1 MTKHNA
7 AFRRLAFSA
16 ILLAIPFN
24 SAFAQDASAVAERIK
39 ADAAAQGTF
48 LSWTGVTGDAS
59 SMVMEGVSVKA
70 ANMDD
75 ALPIGNVT
83 LSGVIEEN
91 GGYRVE
97 TTTTS
102 PISTTSEGVTFDLSE
117 IVVKGWR
124 IPAENSTDPLAA
136 ISLYEGVEMA
146 SASFKM
152 ADKTVFSITGL
163 SAAITPPADGKPMDF
178 TGGIAS
184 FSGDL
189 SGITDPQT
197 KAIVDA
203 FGYQTIN
210 GSYQTAGTWNLA
222 DGRMNITQN
231 DFIVENAGKFGFKF
245 DVGGY
250 TLDFIKQMQEVQK
263 KMAAQ
268 PAGETT
274 DSAADMEMLGLMQ
287 QLSLNGA
294 TIRFDDD
301 SLTGKILDFVAQQQ
315 GQKRED
321 IVNLAKAGSSLR
333 ADADAV
339 AGSGRRD
346 LAGHQRLSRRSQE
359 HRDKGRATGASAV
372 HADRRGRHGQPQR
385 SGRYGEGDVE
395 HARRDGHGKPAV
407 THSTNK
413 KPGVDCRAFC

>member
-1 MTKHNA
+1 MTKHHA
-7 AFRRLAFSA
+7 AFRKLAFFA
-16 ILLAIPFN
+16 ILLAIPCN
-24 SAFAQDASAVAERIK
+24 SAFAQDTAAIADRIK
-39 ADAAAQGTF
+39 ATAAAQGTV
-48 LSWTGVTGDAS
+48 LGWTGVTGDAS
-59 SMVMEGVSVKA
+59 SMVLEGVTVKA
-70 ANMDD
+70 ANMDE

-83 LSGVIEEN
+83 LSGIVEQN

-102 PISTTSEGVTFDLSE
+102 PISTTSEGVTFDMSP
-117 IVVKGWR
+117 IVIRGWT

-136 ISLYEGVEMA
+136 LSLYESAEMA
-146 SASFKM
+146 SASVKM
-152 ADKTVFSITGL
+152 ADKTVFSIEGL
-163 SAAITPPADGKPMDF
+163 SAVISPIVEGKPMDF

-189 SGITDPQT
+189 SGVTDPQT
-197 KAIVDA
+197 KAVVDA

-231 DFIVENAGKFGFKF
+231 EFIVENAGKFGFKF
-245 DVGGY
+245 DFSGY

-294 TIRFDDD
+294 TIRFDDA

-321 IVNLAKAGSSLR
+321 IVNLAKAGLPF
-333 ADADAV
+333 ALMQLQLP
-339 AGSGRRD
+339 D
-346 LAGHQRLSRRSQE
+346 LAAAISPAINAYLDDPRSIE
-359 HRDKGRATGASAV
+359 IKAAPPAPVPFTMLGGAAMANPNDPGAAAKAIWSMLGVTVTAN
-372 HADRRGRHGQPQR
+372 QP
-385 SGRYGEGDVE
+385 
-395 HARRDGHGKPAV
+395 
-407 THSTNK
+407 
-413 KPGVDCRAFC
+413 